1 MSKKVP
7 PRPRNADATRAAIL
21 SSARRAFARAGY
33 DGVGVREIAA
43 GAGISAMMVNRYFGS
58 KEQLFAE
65 VVAGIMATPII
76 LTPENLAS
84 RSLGAALAE
93 GVVAQTAP
101 GATPLDGF
109 SIMMH
114 SASSERAATIA
125 RDEIE
130 RHYHEQLSRALGGGF
145 APERAAI
152 ILAIVTGVQAM
163 RQVMRLSALSQ
174 ANPASLIALLTP
186 VFDQLVA
193 RPRPARRRRRTPKTD

>member
-1 MSKKVP
+1 
-7 PRPRNADATRAAIL
+7 
-21 SSARRAFARAGY
+21 
-33 DGVGVREIAA
+33 
-43 GAGISAMMVNRYFGS
+43 
-58 KEQLFAE
+58 
-65 VVAGIMATPII
+65 MATPII

-93 GVVAQTAP
+93 AIVAQTAP

-163 RQVMRLSALSQ
+163 RQVMRLSALTQ

-193 RPRPARRRRRTPKTD
+193 RPRAARRRRRTPKTD